1 MNFKNVI
8 LLSLLAANVAGAKVS
23 FRVSIA
29 GGVVR
34 QTAKMDQSVSLPNFT
49 GSTGGVAGVWA
60 AGAAIPGYAYPGV
73 AIPAAGI
80 GAGIGAPIAA
90 PVLGSAAFPTIGKA
104 GVNLQTEADKKKTGI
119 FGTVLVNAVIKGEK
133 GVGFGAFAGLFLNG
147 SAPRK
152 EDLDTNYAQS
162 ATANNTAAI
171 PVAGAP
177 APVAAAAGTTTG
189 VAKFKNRG
197 VMLAVG
203 PEIGM
208 SKGKFFACAKLGI
221 TFSGYK
227 FRVTDAGGAALAPIA
242 LAAGGNDVI
251 VDSTTNIELRTKML
265 RKIGVMPMIKLGYKF
280 GAVNVFALVGHNF
293 SSKATLKNPANAVNP
308 QAGGAAAGSGAQQ
321 ALYRA
326 GVDGIKVKTCSTYF
340 GVGLSTKLAG

>member
-29 GGVVR
+29 GGIVR

-49 GSTGGVAGVWA
+49 GSTGGAAGVWA
-60 AGAAIPGYAYPGV
+60 AGAPVAGYAYPGV
-73 AIPAAGI
+73 AVIAAGI
-80 GAGIGAPIAA
+80 PAGIGAPIAD
-90 PVLGSAAFPTIGKA
+90 PVAGLAAFPTIGKA
-104 GVNLQTEADKKKTGI
+104 GGKLQTEADKKKTGI
-119 FGTVLVNAVIKGEK
+119 FGTVLVNAVVKGEK

-147 SAPRK
+147 SAPK
-152 EDLDTNYAQS
+152 QEGLDTNYVQS
-162 ATANNTAAI
+162 PTVAN
-171 PVAGAP
+171 VAGAAP
-177 APVAAAAGTTTG
+177 AAGAAAPAAAAGTTTG

-242 LAAGGNDVI
+242 LAVGAVT

-280 GAVNVFALVGHNF
+280 GSVNVFALVGHNF

-321 ALYRA
+321 ALYLA
-326 GVDGIKVKTCSTYF
+326 GVSGIKVKTCSTYF